1 MRVITDM
8 LAYCTG
14 HMPKFNTISI
24 SGYHIR
30 EAGSSAA
37 QELAFTL
44 VDGFCYVEHG
54 IYAGLNVDDFAPR
67 LSFFFNSH
75 LDFFEEIAKYRA
87 AGFEL
92 EYQRTKE
99 EREAALL
106 DLEDLRE
113 AEEGDQVPPE
123 EKYD

>member
-1 MRVITDM
+1 MDRLTPDDVI
-8 LAYCTG
+8 
-14 HMPKFNTISI
+14 NIW
-24 SGYHIR
+24 R
-30 EAGSSAA
+30 
-37 QELAFTL
+37 
-44 VDGFCYVEHG
+44 
-54 IYAGLNVDDFAPR
+54 
-67 LSFFFNSH
+67 
-75 LDFFEEIAKYRA
+75 IAKYRA